1 MTGSAARPVPGPV
14 GVLEVGG
21 THLTAALVTLS
32 AGQWTPGQ
40 ARRVV
45 LDAAAPAE
53 ELLKEF
59 AAAITTIDAP
69 PDVPWAVAIP
79 GPFDYSSGVGLFE
92 DVGKFDS
99 LLNVDVGS
107 RLRTELPHLAG
118 GITFLNDADA
128 FAIGEWRQGV
138 TAGAERCVGITLGT
152 GVGSAFLDHGLPVI
166 DQPTVPPDGRVH
178 YLHIGSAA
186 LEDVVSR
193 RAILTRYLSGP
204 SVAGCVGLDLQDI
217 FDRGRQGDDWARRVL
232 DEALH
237 ALGVALAPWLERFK
251 ATVVAVGGGMTG
263 SWDLVR
269 PPFCEGLRVGSV
281 SKHLEVPRS
290 ADSER
295 SSLVGAAS
303 SAGSAPT

>member
-1 MTGSAARPVPGPV
+1 MTAPVETAARSPV

-21 THLTAALVTLS
+21 THLTAALVTQR
-32 AGQWTPGQ
+32 ADRWMPGP
-40 ARRVV
+40 ARRGV
-45 LDAAAPAE
+45 LDASASAE
-53 ELLKEF
+53 ELLQGF
-59 AAAITTIDAP
+59 AAAMTAVAAP
-69 PDVPWAVAIP
+69 PDAPWAIAIP
-79 GPFDYSSGVGLFE
+79 GPFDYRSGVGLF
-92 DVGKFDS
+92 DGVGKFDA
-99 LLNVDVGS
+99 LLNIDVGS
-107 RLRTELPHLAG
+107 RLHAQLPRLAG
-118 GITFLNDADA
+118 GLTFLNDADA
-128 FAIGEWRQGV
+128 FAIGEWLQGV
-138 TAGAERCVGITLGT
+138 AAGAARCVGITLGT
-152 GVGSAFLDHGLPVI
+152 GIGSAFLDHGRPVI
-166 DQPTVPPDGRVH
+166 NDPAVPPDGRVH

-193 RAILTRYLSGP
+193 RAILARYLSGP
-204 SVAGCVGLDLQDI
+204 SVAGCVGLDLEDI

-251 ATVVAVGGGMTG
+251 ATVVAVGGGMIG

-269 PPFCEGLRVGSV
+269 PPLCEGLRAGGV
-281 SKHLEVPRS
+281 SKHLEVLRS